1 MHAYFALSMVKYLT
15 ESSNIN
21 DFTKTF
27 EQTSQHLTY
36 FWQPGIKQIERKQS
50 VIANKYR
57 NCEQEAYEL
66 LFCIIAYN
74 TLSRLESS
82 DDVSDDENAKENLV
96 KVSGNPILPMGYRKN
111 VNLHT
116 YTVL

>member
-36 FWQPGIKQIERKQS
+36 
-50 VIANKYR
+50 Y
-57 NCEQEAYEL
+57 L
-66 LFCIIAYN
+66 LFATSRWLFFRKVISLFYLV
-74 TLSRLESS
+74 TLLLALS
-82 DDVSDDENAKENLV
+82 A
-96 KVSGNPILPMGYRKN
+96 
-111 VNLHT
+111 
-116 YTVL
+116 

>member
-1 MHAYFALSMVKYLT
+1 MAKVLSDVLLHLLAVCYAVPFLAMRFEASL
-15 ESSNIN
+15 ESRL
-21 DFTKTF
+21 DAMTDK
-27 EQTSQHLTY
+27 H
-36 FWQPGIKQIERKQS
+36 KQS

-74 TLSRLESS
+74 TLSRLKSS
-82 DDVSDDENAKENLV
+82 DDVSDDENAKENRV
-96 KVSGNPILPMGYRKN
+96 KVSGNPILPMWYRKN

-116 YTVL
+116 FTVL